1 MKTNNTN
8 TPKTINATAGYTC
21 LCSLLDNLLKLAEPQ
36 IKQLGKR
43 DTELLA
49 GLMRE
54 SSNHLS
60 DVQTSMGVVMAAIP
74 KKSLEQQGAELY
86 YGLTQTLLLGE
97 SQAML
102 SEWANDL
109 DYTANQRD

>member
-1 MKTNNTN
+1 MKTNTTN

-21 LCSLLDNLLKLAEPQ
+21 LYSLLDNLLKLAEPQ

-54 SSNHLS
+54 
-60 DVQTSMGVVMAAIP
+60 
-74 KKSLEQQGAELY
+74 
-86 YGLTQTLLLGE
+86 
-97 SQAML
+97 
-102 SEWANDL
+102 
-109 DYTANQRD
+109 